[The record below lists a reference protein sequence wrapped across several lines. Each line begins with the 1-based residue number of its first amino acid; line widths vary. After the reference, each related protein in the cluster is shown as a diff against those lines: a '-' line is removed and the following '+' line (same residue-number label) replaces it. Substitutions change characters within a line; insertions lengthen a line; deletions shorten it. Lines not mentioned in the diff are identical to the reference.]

1 MRKPVNMKGISNWFH
16 RGVAVLQRPD
26 GSLAQTWIVVL
37 VCLFVLMLSYAIFY
51 PFITTTMYSMVEQ
64 YGGNMG
70 VANNIKMFF
79 SIFPVIF
86 MTAILVWAFMINFKR
101 EEDRYRR

>member
-1 MRKPVNMKGISNWFH
+1 MRKPANGKGISTCLR
-16 RGVAVLQRPD
+16 RGVTVLQRPD

-37 VCLFVLMLSYAIFY
+37 VCIFVLMLTYAIFY
-51 PFITTTMYSMVEQ
+51 PFIATTMYSMVEQ

-79 SIFPVIF
+79 NIFPIIF
-86 MTAILVWAFMINFKR
+86 MTAILVWAFMINFKK